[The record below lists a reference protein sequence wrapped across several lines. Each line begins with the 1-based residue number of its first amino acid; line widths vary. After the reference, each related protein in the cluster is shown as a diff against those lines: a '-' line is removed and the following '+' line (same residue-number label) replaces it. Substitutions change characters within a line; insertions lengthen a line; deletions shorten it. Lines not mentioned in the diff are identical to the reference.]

1 MRLDLY
7 LVKHGLFESR
17 EKSRAAIMAGR
28 VLVNGQVLDKAG
40 AQIAADTRVTLRGE
54 DPPFVSRGGQKLA
67 KALTEFPVSLAGK
80 VVLDVGASTG
90 GFTDCALQNGASRV
104 YAVDVGYGQLAW
116 SLRQDPRVVCM
127 ERTNIR
133 YLTPEELGEPGDA
146 ATIDVAFISLKKVL
160 PSVKSLLKP
169 KAPVISL
176 IKPQFEAG
184 PEKVGKKGVVKD
196 PLVHQ
201 EVILGV
207 IQAAQE
213 LGFELKGLTFSPLL
227 GPEGNIEYL
236 AWLEVKD
243 SAAQGKETSVNKP
256 EAEKPRVDESEKS
269 SGNEPTPEESRA
281 PKPGTKEPW
290 PEEILTGIS
299 PAEAENLVKA
309 VVTKAHNFL
318 ITKKSE

>member
-1 MRLDLY
+1 MKQEKIRLDLY
-7 LVKHGLFESR
+7 LVKQGLFESR
-17 EKSRAAIMAGR
+17 EKSRAAILAGR
-28 VLVNGQVLDKAG
+28 VLVNDQVLDKVG
-40 AQIAADTRVTLRGE
+40 TQIAADTRVTLRGE

-67 KALTEFPVSLAGK
+67 KALAEFPVSLAGK
-80 VVLDVGASTG
+80 VVLDIGASTG

-104 YAVDVGYGQLAW
+104 YAIDVGYGQLAW

-236 AWLEVKD
+236 AWLEVQVSSYPVGKTPGEGSPVGD
-243 SAAQGKETSVNKP
+243 SPV
-256 EAEKPRVDESEKS
+256 VESS
-269 SGNEPTPEESRA
+269 
-281 PKPGTKEPW
+281 
-290 PEEILTGIS
+290 TGIS
-299 PAEAENLVKA
+299 PHEAENLVKA
-309 VVTKAHNFL
+309 VVTKAHLFL
-318 ITKKSE
+318 IAKKPG

>member
-1 MRLDLY
+1 M
-7 LVKHGLFESR
+7 
-17 EKSRAAIMAGR
+17 
-28 VLVNGQVLDKAG
+28 
-40 AQIAADTRVTLRGE
+40 
-54 DPPFVSRGGQKLA
+54 
-67 KALTEFPVSLAGK
+67 
-80 VVLDVGASTG
+80 
-90 GFTDCALQNGASRV
+90 

-116 SLRQDPRVVCM
+116 FAPGSRVVCM